1 MTNIEFF
8 NYSGAM
14 DDDIKELE
22 ERISKLIA
30 LCGSLRE
37 ENEGLR
43 EKSDALKN
51 KMAQASVRLE
61 GLLEKLPQGE
71 EAA

>member
-1 MTNIEFF
+1 
-8 NYSGAM
+8 
-14 DDDIKELE
+14 LE
-22 ERISKLIA
+22 VKLA
-30 LCGSLRE
+30 KLVGLCASLRE
-37 ENEGLR
+37 ENAQLR

-51 KMAQASVRLE
+51 KMAQASIKLE

>member
-1 MTNIEFF
+1 MTNIDFF

-51 KMAQASVRLE
+51 KMEQASVRLE

>member
-1 MTNIEFF
+1 LTNIDFF

-37 ENEGLR
+37 ESEGLR